1 MENVTDRRD
10 NKAEGK
16 AEVRA
21 AIAAERR
28 ELADLLDGLRA
39 DQWDGPSL
47 CAGWRVREVAAHMSM
62 GFRLSLPA
70 TLGEL
75 ARARGNLH
83 RMTDRVARRDAAA
96 HPASALAAF
105 LRDNA
110 HHPWTPPVGG
120 LAAALGHDVV
130 HGLDITVALGLH
142 RRVPEDR
149 LRILLDGIRPAGL
162 RFFGVDLDGVRLC
175 AEDLDWS
182 YGTGSPCTAPP
193 RTSCCSPSAAGS
205 RPAASGASRAA
216 ASPEPQGRHEPCATD
231 SSWRFPCSPPAC
243 SPAPSATAQPTS
255 SRPSTPYRSP

>member
-1 MENVTDRRD
+1 MENVTPR
-10 NKAEGK
+10 EGK
-16 AEVRA
+16 PTVVGD

-28 ELADLLDGLRA
+28 ELADLLDTLR
-39 DQWDGPSL
+39 DEQWNAPSL

-70 TLGEL
+70 TLGAL
-75 ARARGNLH
+75 VRARGNLH

-96 HPASALAAF
+96 HAPTALAAF

-120 LAAALGHDVV
+120 PVAALGHDVV
-130 HGLDITVALGLH
+130 HGLDIIVALGLD

-149 LRILLDGIRPAGL
+149 LRLLLDRVKPSGL

-182 YGTGSPCTAPP
+182 YGSGSPVYGSAQDLLLLAFGRRLPP
-193 RTSCCSPSAAGS
+193 
-205 RPAASGASRAA
+205 
-216 ASPEPQGRHEPCATD
+216 GRLRGGP
-231 SSWRFPCSPPAC
+231 
-243 SPAPSATAQPTS
+243 S
-255 SRPSTPYRSP
+255 SRFTRRTDEA